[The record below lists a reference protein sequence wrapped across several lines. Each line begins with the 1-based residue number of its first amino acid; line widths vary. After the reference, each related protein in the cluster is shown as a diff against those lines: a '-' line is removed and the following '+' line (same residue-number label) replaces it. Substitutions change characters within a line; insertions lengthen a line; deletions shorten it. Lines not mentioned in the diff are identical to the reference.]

1 MKKIVISLLFF
12 TIAGLFSACKP
23 EAYDTFGDIVGSV
36 IDVSTGESV
45 KQATVTLTPTAKNT
59 YTGTDGQFEFLE
71 LEAQQYTLTVQ
82 KDGYVTNR
90 KLVNVIGG
98 ETINVSLVMEKK

>member
-1 MKKIVISLLFF
+1 MPANRNRMILSGILL
-12 TIAGLFSACKP
+12 
-23 EAYDTFGDIVGSV
+23 
-36 IDVSTGESV
+36 

-59 YTGTDGQFEFLE
+59 YTGRDGQFEFLE

-82 KDGYVTNR
+82 NDGYVTNR